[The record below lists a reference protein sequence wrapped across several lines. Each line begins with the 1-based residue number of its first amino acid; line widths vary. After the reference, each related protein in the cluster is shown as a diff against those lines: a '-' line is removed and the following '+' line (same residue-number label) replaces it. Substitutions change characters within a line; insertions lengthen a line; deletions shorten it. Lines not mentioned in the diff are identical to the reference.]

1 MKRLVALTFSFAAA
15 AALAQAAPS
24 NAKPD
29 AGFFRPTDL
38 AAPPVP
44 LVVTDPAPPPASVQQ
59 PGILPQPATQ
69 DPAVEIRKAEEVRKA
84 ETQMDRLER
93 ENERARMQAPT
104 PITGAF
110 TGLTD
115 ERNR

>member
-1 MKRLVALTFSFAAA
+1 MKRLIAVAIGIVATSAM
-15 AALAQAAPS
+15 AQTPS
-24 NAKPD
+24 SSANPD

-38 AAPPVP
+38 APAPLPF
-44 LVVTDPAPPPASVQQ
+44 VVTG
-59 PGILPQPATQ
+59 PGPQAGAAGAQPQPATP
-69 DPAVEIRKAEEVRKA
+69 DPVEEIRRAEEARLA
-84 ETQMDRLER
+84 EAQMDRVER
-93 ENERARMQAPT
+93 ENERARREAPA

>member
-1 MKRLVALTFSFAAA
+1 MKRLVALTFSLAAA
-15 AALAQAAPS
+15 AALAQTAPS

-44 LVVTDPAPPPASVQQ
+44 LVVTDPAPPAAAV
-59 PGILPQPATQ
+59 PQPAPP
-69 DPAVEIRKAEEVRKA
+69 DPAVEIKKAEEVRKV
-84 ETQMDRLER
+84 ENQMDRLER
-93 ENERARMQAPT
+93 ENERARIQAPT
-104 PITGAF
+104 PVTGAF